1 MFTSH
6 LDEAYFLTEYKRY
19 THIICIFQAVA
30 LSFSNVPQSI
40 GAVLL
45 VQDYLLIHLDV
56 EHKFR
61 KESDEI
67 VSMYQSN
74 EVQTCILY
82 IFK

>member
-1 MFTSH
+1 MRKNPSVFNALGFFLWAFFKLITSLFTSH

-45 VQDYLLIHLDV
+45 VQDDLIN
-56 EHKFR
+56 R
-61 KESDEI
+61 SI
-67 VSMYQSN
+67 QII
-74 EVQTCILY
+74 T
-82 IFK
+82 